1 MSLKLKRNFYGYQF
15 NGEYTSLEPNFNK
28 PPYNYLDD
36 TKKCNNLIFTGRLNN
51 IIVIDVDTYKDNKKN
66 LYWENLI
73 NEHGNPDTYTVRTK
87 NKGYHYYFIHDAD
100 IISSINPYPINI
112 DIFNEDSNGNPKWVI
127 GAGTHFNCGKYNI
140 ISNTTIN
147 PIPQWL
153 KNIVLT
159 YKKER
164 NSNFITDIIYNITK
178 KQTAQIINDLL
189 EHDIS
194 YCIDYPKWFMVTDI
208 LKGLNY
214 KSLWKQFCN
223 CALDHIKIIDI
234 SNNERIWSN
243 IVPCR
248 SINEITSILKIKE
261 IKYTKSYTPISNLQ
275 GITKQ
280 TINMRY
286 IDIRCVVN
294 MGWLISTV
302 IMKSDTGTGKTTTT
316 FKYFKQN
323 NFTHILSIVSRR
335 SLVDQ
340 HIKNAKDNEICMY
353 SYEDKEIKKKKIV
366 CYQLDSICRF
376 IDNIEPKERLSTIR
390 EYVVY
395 LDEINS
401 TIKYLLQSSTMDKKR
416 ISIYSGLTEILRN
429 CKVLICSDADISDLV
444 FKYISLIRKPNTTI
458 FVDNEYK
465 NYKDINASEYG
476 DIKGIIKKL
485 KARINRNE
493 GFVCCF
499 DQLRYLT
506 YIYGL
511 VYDESKKEKFL
522 RISSEHRKFT
532 NTDIWKNKFVFYS
545 PSIIYGN
552 DFVPDNLTDVFVFVK
567 GGTID
572 PLQIVQQATRCR
584 KIKHLYYYINSK
596 TKWLKYK
603 SLADCTEKINT
614 AYSKIK
620 SDNTKY
626 DENLLKSRITDNLYN
641 EMYDYNAYIHD
652 ILCSDYRYHINN
664 ILSNKGFNLDF
675 IGDKNVK
682 VDLTM
687 RQKEVGDKI
696 TDDEYDKHLE
706 AYINNT
712 LQYEEPEIF
721 EKWERRREIL
731 CINKDEMYLDIITDN
746 KLFKNHLTICSLFKT
761 KEALDNEEALNMV
774 RNNIEADY
782 TKIRMIDKIT
792 NLLGLERFNFKISP
806 SRLNDKINDWSDD
819 DSKNYNRITK
829 NGNKHSN
836 VYNSLYKI
844 LISLYKSMDK
854 TILNIER
861 RKKGNNGV
869 RYNIAIVN
877 NDALK
882 FHYDLYN
889 IRQQSDHNTHIDIIK
904 LFGENNYDLFID

>member
-66 LYWENLI
+66 LYWQNLI
-73 NEHGNPDTYTVRTK
+73 NEHGNPDTYTIRTK
-87 NKGYHYYFIHDAD
+87 NKGYHYYFIYDAD
-100 IISSINPYPINI
+100 IISSINSYPINI

-153 KNIVLT
+153 KNIILT

-164 NSNFITDIIYNITK
+164 DSYFITDIIYNITK

-223 CALDHIKIIDI
+223 CALDNIKIIDI

-340 HIKNAKDNEICMY
+340 HIKNAKDNDIDMY
-353 SYEDKEIKKKKIV
+353 SYEHKDIKKKKIV

-376 IDNIEPKERLSTIR
+376 IDNIEPKERLPTIR

-416 ISIYSGLTEILRN
+416 ISIYSGLCEVLKN
-429 CKVLICSDADISDLV
+429 CKILICSDADISDLV
-444 FKYISLIRKPNTTI
+444 FKYISSIRKPNTTI

-465 NYKDINASEYG
+465 NYTGINATEYIDIN
-476 DIKGIIKKL
+476 GIIKKL

-499 DQLRYLT
+499 DQLRCLSHV
-506 YIYGL
+506 YGL
-511 VYDESKKEKFL
+511 VFDESKKDKFL

-532 NTDIWKNKFVFYS
+532 NTEIWKNKFVFYS

-552 DFVPDNLTDVFVFVK
+552 DFVPDEPTNVFVFVK

-584 KIKHLYYYINSK
+584 KIKHLYYHINSK
-596 TKWLKYK
+596 NKWLKYK
-603 SLADCTEKINT
+603 SLDDCTEQINI

-620 SDNTKY
+620 SDNTRY
-626 DENLLKSRITDNLYN
+626 DENLLKSRITDKLYN
-641 EMYDYNAYIHD
+641 ELYDYNTYIND

-664 ILSNKGFNLDF
+664 ILLNKGFKLDC
-675 IGDKNVK
+675 IGDKDTRT
-682 VDLTM
+682 DLSNA
-687 RQKEVGDKI
+687 QKSKGDKI
-696 TDDEYDKHLE
+696 TDDEYEKHLKS
-706 AYINNT
+706 YIDNT
-712 LQYEEPEIF
+712 LQYEEPEIY
-721 EKWERRREIL
+721 EKWERRRELL
-731 CINKDEMYLDIITDN
+731 CINKDELYLDIITHN
-746 KLFKNHLTICSLFKT
+746 KMFIGHINICRLFKNKD
-761 KEALDNEEALNMV
+761 ALDIEEAQNMV
-774 RNNIEADY
+774 RNNLESDFS
-782 TKIRMIDKIT
+782 KIKIIDKIT
-792 NLLGLERFNFKISP
+792 NLLGLKRFNFDIDP
-806 SRLNDKINDWSDD
+806 ARLNETINDWSDN

-829 NGNKHSN
+829 HSN
-836 VYNSLYKI
+836 EHTNIYKSLYKI
-844 LISLYKSMDK
+844 LICLYRSMDSTLLETK
-854 TILNIER
+854 QIMKKKKRFYAVKLNDITF
-861 RKKGNNGV
+861 K
-869 RYNIAIVN
+869 YH
-877 NDALK
+877 
-882 FHYDLYN
+882 FDLYN
-889 IRQQSDHNTHIDIIK
+889 IRQQSEKNTHPDLLS
-904 LFGENNYDLFID
+904 LFPNDNDLFID